1 MKDTTAKNKIYNNPD
16 KALPSSGSYLVA
28 RVPYSNLVSK
38 PISRGTEIT
47 TEDLIQSNSTQDFN
61 SDVLSIY
68 AEAEMILDQLDQD
81 ILTVGRLTTSQK
93 KSLFYYLSIFSP
105 LVSRIIDLH
114 TKLPLS
120 TFRIQKP
127 KHDID
132 IVQDY
137 VYDYFDR
144 LVNTAKFK
152 EELKNIIKERC
163 IFGSGIARVEDDY
176 AFTKDTLIN
185 PDLSNLTLP
194 QLNQED
200 IDKINEIN
208 NQYNSDPESVS
219 WQDKK
224 FVLEQ
229 YLLKINKD
237 YKGIKN
243 FKSVSLLEVK
253 EISINKDIDYLIYTL
268 PASPNIKQALSN
280 VTLGYGEDDKDYKE
294 AVETLK
300 SLGYSEAIIKLNLN
314 SEQTDSIQVDTDAF
328 NDDGAYMVV
337 LCSGSNPES
346 LEDSI
351 LNRILEPAVR
361 NMNAIRTANKLVKL
375 STKIDRLVSAPK
387 ASLAQLNQLQND
399 LVQMAES
406 PEGSLIAVNFEV
418 NVDELKLDIK
428 DDLNLD
434 DTIERTSKEI
444 TSALGIPDSIISG
457 EGTYGDSFIKVELL
471 STEYVEFRNQI
482 KSFIED
488 EIFKPI
494 AIKKGFITLDQWG
507 EPTPIIPSVRFDKF
521 SIARGSE
528 DMQML
533 RDLVSS
539 NILPKRVILEHLGMN
554 VEDVEQGLQREQL
567 TYLNEKVQDSMN
579 ENINEILTTYLKDN
593 PDLIKTAL
601 EALGFNAE
609 EALKQ
614 HQDQNSN
621 KEGY

>member
-1 MKDTTAKNKIYNNPD
+1 MSDIKDD
-16 KALPSSGSYLVA
+16 KLPSSGSYLVSKI
-28 RVPYSNLVSK
+28 PYANIASK
-38 PISRGTEIT
+38 PLLRGTEIS
-47 TEDLIQSNSTQDFN
+47 TEDLTTSNTEQDFN
-61 SDVLSIY
+61 SDVLSVY
-68 AEAEMILDQLDQD
+68 AEAEMILDQLDSD
-81 ILTVGRLTTSQK
+81 LITVGRLTTSQK
-93 KSLFYYLSIFSP
+93 KSLFYYLATFSP
-105 LVSRIIDLH
+105 LISRIVDLH

-152 EELKNIIKERC
+152 EELKSIIRERC
-163 IFGSGIARVEDDY
+163 IFGSGIARVEDDF

-194 QLNQED
+194 QLDQDE

-243 FKSVSLLEVK
+243 FKAVSQLEVK
-253 EISINKDIDYLIYTL
+253 EIMINKDIDYLIYTL
-268 PASPNIKQALSN
+268 PASPNIRQALSN
-280 VTLGYGEDDKDYKE
+280 VTIGYDNDQDYKE
-294 AVETLK
+294 AVDTLK
-300 SLGYSEAIIKLNLN
+300 SLGYSEAIIRLNLN
-314 SEQTDSIQVDTDAF
+314 SESTDAIQIDTDAF

-337 LCSGSNPES
+337 LSSGSNPES

-351 LNRILEPAVR
+351 LNRVLEPAVR

-375 STKIDRLVSAPK
+375 STKIDRLVSAPN
-387 ASLAQLNQLQND
+387 ASLAQLEQLQND
-399 LVQMAES
+399 LVQMAEA

-457 EGTYGDSFIKVELL
+457 DGTYGDSFIKVELL
-471 STEYVEFRNQI
+471 STEYVEFRNQL

-528 DMQML
+528 DMQLL

-539 NILPKRVILEHLGMN
+539 NILPKRVILDQLGMN

-567 TYLNEKVQDSMN
+567 TYLNDKVQESMN

-609 EALKQ
+609 DALKQ

-621 KEGY
+621 EEGF

>member
-1 MKDTTAKNKIYNNPD
+1 MSDIKDD
-16 KALPSSGSYLVA
+16 KLPSSGSYLVSKI
-28 RVPYSNLVSK
+28 PYANIASK
-38 PISRGTEIT
+38 PLLRGTEIS
-47 TEDLIQSNSTQDFN
+47 TEDLTTSNTEQDFN
-61 SDVLSIY
+61 SDVLSVY
-68 AEAEMILDQLDQD
+68 AEAEMILDQLDSD
-81 ILTVGRLTTSQK
+81 LITVGRLTTSQK
-93 KSLFYYLSIFSP
+93 KSLFYYLATFSP
-105 LVSRIIDLH
+105 LISRIVDLH

-152 EELKNIIKERC
+152 EELKSIIRERC
-163 IFGSGIARVEDDY
+163 IFGSGIARVEDDF

-194 QLNQED
+194 QLDQDE

-243 FKSVSLLEVK
+243 FKAVSQLEVK
-253 EISINKDIDYLIYTL
+253 EIMINKDIDYLIYTL
-268 PASPNIKQALSN
+268 PASPNIRQALSN
-280 VTLGYGEDDKDYKE
+280 VTIGYDNDQDYKE
-294 AVETLK
+294 AIETLK
-300 SLGYSEAIIKLNLN
+300 SLGYSEAIIRLNLN
-314 SEQTDSIQVDTDAF
+314 SESTDAIQIDTDAF

-337 LCSGSNPES
+337 LSSGSNPES

-351 LNRILEPAVR
+351 LNRVLEPAVR

-375 STKIDRLVSAPK
+375 STKIDRLVSAPN
-387 ASLAQLNQLQND
+387 ASLAQLEQLQND
-399 LVQMAES
+399 LVQMAEA

-457 EGTYGDSFIKVELL
+457 DGTYGDSFIKVELL
-471 STEYVEFRNQI
+471 STEYVEFRNQL

-528 DMQML
+528 DMQLL

-539 NILPKRVILEHLGMN
+539 NILPKRVILDQLGMN

-567 TYLNEKVQDSMN
+567 TYLNDKVQESMN

-609 EALKQ
+609 DALRQ

-621 KEGY
+621 EEGF

>member
-1 MKDTTAKNKIYNNPD
+1 MSDIKDD
-16 KALPSSGSYLVA
+16 KLPSSGSYLVSKI
-28 RVPYSNLVSK
+28 PYSNIASK
-38 PISRGTEIT
+38 PLLRGTEIS
-47 TEDLIQSNSTQDFN
+47 TEDLTTSNTEQDFN
-61 SDVLSIY
+61 SDVLSVY
-68 AEAEMILDQLDQD
+68 AEAEMILDQLDSD
-81 ILTVGRLTTSQK
+81 LITVGRLTTSQK
-93 KSLFYYLSIFSP
+93 KSLFYYLATFSP
-105 LVSRIIDLH
+105 LISRIVDLH

-152 EELKNIIKERC
+152 EELKSIIRERC
-163 IFGSGIARVEDDY
+163 IFGSGIARVEDDF
-176 AFTKDTLIN
+176 AFTKDTLID

-194 QLNQED
+194 QLDQDE

-243 FKSVSLLEVK
+243 FKAVSQLEVK
-253 EISINKDIDYLIYTL
+253 EIMINKDIDYLIYTL
-268 PASPNIKQALSN
+268 PASPNIRQALSN
-280 VTLGYGEDDKDYKE
+280 VTIGYDNDKDYEE
-294 AVETLK
+294 AIDTLK
-300 SLGYSEAIIKLNLN
+300 SLGYSEAIIRLNLN
-314 SEQTDSIQVDTDAF
+314 SESTDAIQIDTDAF

-337 LCSGSNPES
+337 LSSGSNPES

-351 LNRILEPAVR
+351 LNRVLEPAVR

-375 STKIDRLVSAPK
+375 STKIDRLVSAPN
-387 ASLAQLNQLQND
+387 ASLAQLDQLQND
-399 LVQMAES
+399 LVQMAEA

-457 EGTYGDSFIKVELL
+457 DGTYGDSFIKVELL
-471 STEYVEFRNQI
+471 STEYVEFRNQL

-528 DMQML
+528 DMQLL

-539 NILPKRVILEHLGMN
+539 NILPKRVILDQLGMN

-567 TYLNEKVQDSMN
+567 TYLNDKVQESMN

-609 EALKQ
+609 EALKA

-621 KEGY
+621 EEGF

>member
-1 MKDTTAKNKIYNNPD
+1 MSDIKDD
-16 KALPSSGSYLVA
+16 KLPSSGSYLVSKI
-28 RVPYSNLVSK
+28 PYANIASK
-38 PISRGTEIT
+38 PLLRGTEIS
-47 TEDLIQSNSTQDFN
+47 TEDLTTSNTEQDFN
-61 SDVLSIY
+61 SDVLSVY
-68 AEAEMILDQLDQD
+68 AEAEMILDQLDSD
-81 ILTVGRLTTSQK
+81 LITVGRLTTSQK
-93 KSLFYYLSIFSP
+93 KSLFYYLATFSP
-105 LVSRIIDLH
+105 LISRIVDLH

-152 EELKNIIKERC
+152 EELKSIIRERC
-163 IFGSGIARVEDDY
+163 IFGSGIARVEDDF

-194 QLNQED
+194 QLDQDE

-219 WQDKK
+219 WQEKK

-237 YKGIKN
+237 YNGIKN
-243 FKSVSLLEVK
+243 FKAVSQLEVK
-253 EISINKDIDYLIYTL
+253 EIMINKDIDYLIYTL
-268 PASPNIKQALSN
+268 PASPNIRQALSN
-280 VTLGYGEDDKDYKE
+280 VTIGYDNDQDYKE
-294 AVETLK
+294 AIDTLK
-300 SLGYSEAIIKLNLN
+300 SLGYSEAIIRLNLN
-314 SEQTDSIQVDTDAF
+314 SESTDAIQIDTDAF

-337 LCSGSNPES
+337 LSSGSNPES

-351 LNRILEPAVR
+351 LNRVLEPAVR

-375 STKIDRLVSAPK
+375 STKIDRLVSAPN
-387 ASLAQLNQLQND
+387 ASLAQLEQLQND
-399 LVQMAES
+399 LVQMAEA

-457 EGTYGDSFIKVELL
+457 DGTYGDSFIKVELL
-471 STEYVEFRNQI
+471 STEYVEFRNQL

-528 DMQML
+528 DMQLL

-539 NILPKRVILEHLGMN
+539 NILPKRVILDQLGMN

-609 EALKQ
+609 EALKE

-621 KEGY
+621 EEGF

>member
-1 MKDTTAKNKIYNNPD
+1 MSDIKDD
-16 KALPSSGSYLVA
+16 KLPSSGSYLVSKI
-28 RVPYSNLVSK
+28 PYANIASK
-38 PISRGTEIT
+38 PLLRGTEIS
-47 TEDLIQSNSTQDFN
+47 TEDLTTSNTEQDFN
-61 SDVLSIY
+61 SDVLSVY
-68 AEAEMILDQLDQD
+68 AEAEMILDQLDSD
-81 ILTVGRLTTSQK
+81 LITVGRLTTSQK
-93 KSLFYYLSIFSP
+93 KSLFYYLATFSP
-105 LVSRIIDLH
+105 LISRIVDLH

-152 EELKNIIKERC
+152 EELKSIIRERC

-176 AFTKDTLIN
+176 AFTKDTLID

-194 QLNQED
+194 QLDPDE

-243 FKSVSLLEVK
+243 FKAVSQLEVK
-253 EISINKDIDYLIYTL
+253 EININKDIDYLIYTL
-268 PASPNIKQALSN
+268 PASPNIRQALSN
-280 VTLGYGEDDKDYKE
+280 VTVGYDNDQDYKE
-294 AVETLK
+294 AIDTLK
-300 SLGYSEAIIKLNLN
+300 SLGYSEAIIRLNLN
-314 SEQTDSIQVDTDAF
+314 SESIDAIQIDTDAF
-328 NDDGAYMVV
+328 NDDGAYLVV
-337 LCSGSNPES
+337 LSSGSNPES

-351 LNRILEPAVR
+351 LNRVLEPAVR

-375 STKIDRLVSAPK
+375 STKIDRLVSAPN
-387 ASLAQLNQLQND
+387 ASLAQLEQLQND
-399 LVQMAES
+399 LVQMAEA

-457 EGTYGDSFIKVELL
+457 DGTYGDSFIKVELL
-471 STEYVEFRNQI
+471 STEYVEFRNQL

-528 DMQML
+528 DMQLL

-539 NILPKRVILEHLGMN
+539 NILPKRVILDQLGMN

-567 TYLNEKVQDSMN
+567 TYLNDKVQESMN

-609 EALKQ
+609 EALKA

-621 KEGY
+621 EEGF

>member
-1 MKDTTAKNKIYNNPD
+1 MSDIKDD
-16 KALPSSGSYLVA
+16 KLPSSGSYLVSNI
-28 RVPYSNLVSK
+28 PYANIASK
-38 PISRGTEIT
+38 PLLRGTEISS
-47 TEDLIQSNSTQDFN
+47 EDLITSNTEQDFN
-61 SDVLSIY
+61 SDVLSVY
-68 AEAEMILDQLDQD
+68 AEAEMILDQLDSD
-81 ILTVGRLTTSQK
+81 LITVGRLTTSQK
-93 KSLFYYLSIFSP
+93 KSLFYYLATFSP
-105 LVSRIIDLH
+105 LISRIVDLH

-152 EELKNIIKERC
+152 EELKSIIRERC
-163 IFGSGIARVEDDY
+163 IFGSGIARVEDDF

-194 QLNQED
+194 QLDQDE

-243 FKSVSLLEVK
+243 FKAVSQLEVK
-253 EISINKDIDYLIYTL
+253 EIMINKDIDYLIYTL
-268 PASPNIKQALSN
+268 PASPNIRQALSN
-280 VTLGYGEDDKDYKE
+280 VTIGYDNNQDYKE
-294 AVETLK
+294 AIDTLK
-300 SLGYSEAIIKLNLN
+300 SLGYSEAIIRLNLN
-314 SEQTDSIQVDTDAF
+314 SESTDAIQIDTDAF

-337 LCSGSNPES
+337 LSSGSNPES

-351 LNRILEPAVR
+351 LNRVLEPAVR

-375 STKIDRLVSAPK
+375 STKIDRLVSAPN
-387 ASLAQLNQLQND
+387 ASLAQLEQLQND

-457 EGTYGDSFIKVELL
+457 DGTYGDSFIKVELL
-471 STEYVEFRNQI
+471 STEYVEFRNQL

-528 DMQML
+528 DMQLL

-539 NILPKRVILEHLGMN
+539 NILPKRVILDQLGMN

-567 TYLNEKVQDSMN
+567 TYLNDKVQESMN

-609 EALKQ
+609 DALKQ
-614 HQDQNSN
+614 HEDQNSN
-621 KEGY
+621 EEGF

>member
-1 MKDTTAKNKIYNNPD
+1 MSDIKDD
-16 KALPSSGSYLVA
+16 KLPSSGSYLVSKI
-28 RVPYSNLVSK
+28 PYANIASK
-38 PISRGTEIT
+38 PLSRGTEIS
-47 TEDLIQSNSTQDFN
+47 TEDLTTSNTEQDFN
-61 SDVLSIY
+61 SDVLSVY
-68 AEAEMILDQLDQD
+68 AEAEMILDQLDSD
-81 ILTVGRLTTSQK
+81 LLTVGRLTTSQK
-93 KSLFYYLSIFSP
+93 KSLFYYLATFSP
-105 LVSRIIDLH
+105 LISRIVDLH

-137 VYDYFDR
+137 VYDYFDK

-152 EELKNIIKERC
+152 EELKSIIRERC
-163 IFGSGIARVEDDY
+163 IFGSGIARVEDDF

-194 QLNQED
+194 QLDQDE

-243 FKSVSLLEVK
+243 FKAVSQLEVK
-253 EISINKDIDYLIYTL
+253 EININKDIDYLIYTL

-280 VTLGYGEDDKDYKE
+280 VTIGYDNDKDYNE
-294 AVETLK
+294 AIETLK
-300 SLGYSEAIIKLNLN
+300 SLGYSEAIIRLNLS
-314 SEQTDSIQVDTDAF
+314 SEQIDSIQIDTDAF
-328 NDDGAYMVV
+328 NDDGAYLVV

-351 LNRILEPAVR
+351 LNRVLEPAVR

-375 STKIDRLVSAPK
+375 STKIDRLISAPN
-387 ASLAQLNQLQND
+387 ASAAQLDQLQND
-399 LVQMAES
+399 LVQMAEA

-471 STEYVEFRNQI
+471 STEYVEFRNQL

-533 RDLVSS
+533 RDLVSA
-539 NILPKRVILEHLGMN
+539 NILPKRVILEQLGMN

-621 KEGY
+621 EEGF

>member
-1 MKDTTAKNKIYNNPD
+1 MSDIKDNR
-16 KALPSSGSYLVA
+16 LPSSGSYLVA
-28 RVPYSNLVSK
+28 RTPYANIMSK
-38 PISRGTEIT
+38 PLSRGTEIS
-47 TEDLIQSNSTQDFN
+47 TEDLTTSNTEQDFN
-61 SDVLSIY
+61 SDVLSVY
-68 AEAEMILDQLDQD
+68 AEAEMILDQLDSD
-81 ILTVGRLTTSQK
+81 LLTVGRLTTSQK
-93 KSLFYYLSIFSP
+93 KSLFYYLATFSP
-105 LVSRIIDLH
+105 LISRIVDLH

-137 VYDYFDR
+137 VYDYFDK

-152 EELKNIIKERC
+152 EELKSIIRERC
-163 IFGSGIARVEDDY
+163 IFGSGIARIEDDY
-176 AFTKDTLIN
+176 AFTKDTLID

-194 QLNQED
+194 QLDQDE

-243 FKSVSLLEVK
+243 FKAVSLLEVK
-253 EISINKDIDYLIYTL
+253 EININKDIDYLIYTL
-268 PASPNIKQALSN
+268 PASPNIRQALSN
-280 VTLGYGEDDKDYKE
+280 VTIGYDNDKDYNE
-294 AVETLK
+294 AIETLK
-300 SLGYSEAIIKLNLN
+300 SLGYSEAIIRLNLS
-314 SEQTDSIQVDTDAF
+314 SEQIDSIQIDTDAF

-351 LNRILEPAVR
+351 LNRVLEPAVR

-375 STKIDRLVSAPK
+375 STKIDRLVSAPQ
-387 ASLAQLNQLQND
+387 ASLAQLDQLQND
-399 LVQMAES
+399 LVQMAEA

-471 STEYVEFRNQI
+471 STEYVEFRNQL

-533 RDLVSS
+533 RDLVSA
-539 NILPKRVILEHLGMN
+539 NILPKRVILEQLGMN

-601 EALGFNAE
+601 EALGFNEE
-609 EALKQ
+609 EALKA

-621 KEGY
+621 EEGF

>member
-1 MKDTTAKNKIYNNPD
+1 MSDIKDD
-16 KALPSSGSYLVA
+16 KLPSSGSYLVA
-28 RVPYSNLVSK
+28 KTPYANIISK
-38 PISRGTEIT
+38 PLSRGTEIS
-47 TEDLIQSNSTQDFN
+47 TEDLTTSNTEQDFN
-61 SDVLSIY
+61 SDVLSVY
-68 AEAEMILDQLDQD
+68 AEAEMILDQLDSD
-81 ILTVGRLTTSQK
+81 LITVGRLTTSQK
-93 KSLFYYLSIFSP
+93 KSLFYYLATFSP
-105 LVSRIIDLH
+105 LISRIVDLH

-132 IVQDY
+132 IIQDY

-152 EELKNIIKERC
+152 EELKSIIRERC
-163 IFGSGIARVEDDY
+163 IFGSGIARVEDDF
-176 AFTKDTLIN
+176 AFTKDTLIS

-194 QLNQED
+194 QLDQDE

-243 FKSVSLLEVK
+243 FKAVSQLEVK
-253 EISINKDIDYLIYTL
+253 EIMINKDIDYLIYTL
-268 PASPNIKQALSN
+268 PASPNIRQALSN
-280 VTLGYGEDDKDYKE
+280 VTIGYDNDQDYKE
-294 AVETLK
+294 AIETLK
-300 SLGYSEAIIKLNLN
+300 SLGYSEAIIRLNLN
-314 SEQTDSIQVDTDAF
+314 SESTDSIQIDTDAF

-337 LCSGSNPES
+337 LSSGSNPES

-351 LNRILEPAVR
+351 LNRVLEPAVR

-375 STKIDRLVSAPK
+375 STKIDRLVSAPN
-387 ASLAQLNQLQND
+387 ASLAQLEQLQND
-399 LVQMAES
+399 LVQMAEA

-457 EGTYGDSFIKVELL
+457 DGTYGDSFIKVELL
-471 STEYVEFRNQI
+471 STEYVEFRNQL

-528 DMQML
+528 DMQLL

-539 NILPKRVILEHLGMN
+539 NILPKRVILDQLGMN

-567 TYLNEKVQDSMN
+567 TYLNDKVQESMN

-609 EALKQ
+609 DALKQ

-621 KEGY
+621 EEGF